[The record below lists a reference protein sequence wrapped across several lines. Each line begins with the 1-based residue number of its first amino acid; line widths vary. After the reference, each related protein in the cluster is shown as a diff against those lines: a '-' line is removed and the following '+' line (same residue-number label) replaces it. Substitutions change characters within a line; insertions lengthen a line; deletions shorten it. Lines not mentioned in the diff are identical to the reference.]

1 MRNQNVVGYPPGW
14 AAASTDPDRSRPCQG
29 NLIVAEVH
37 S

>member
-1 MRNQNVVGYPPGW
+1 MRNRNEASYPFGW
-14 AAASTDPDRSRPCQG
+14 AAASTDTDPSRPCQG

>member
-1 MRNQNVVGYPPGW
+1 MRNQSVAGYPPGW
-14 AAASTDPDRSRPCQG
+14 AVASADPDPSRPCQG